1 MVQRLAKGVLPAN
14 TSITKDGITA
24 MQKSATVF
32 INHLASQAHES
43 IQTNNRK
50 TIPPQAISEAL
61 HDTEFDGFIGRVEA
75 ELRRF
80 NEVQTGKRNDYR
92 RKVKE
97 GKNSGG
103 DGVGGIMNVQ
113 GRGGRAAGGE
123 EEGEREMLMMGR
135 GGSDNGRMM
144 GEGDVDMDMDE
155 DEDDDDGGGVG
166 IGERAV
172 KRPRMAEGGGGG
184 FKGKERQRMNRI
196 GGSPSAQLQPFEPG
210 EFNPDE
216 DPGQDD
222 DDDPAEDEEP
232 GEGANEEGDATEEDE
247 DDEDDEDEYPDAG
260 HRAESLGME
269 DPEEEERQRRGRY
282 GYGAVDDTSEDED
295 VG

>member
-14 TSITKDGITA
+14 TNITKDAITA

-32 INHLASQAHES
+32 INYLASQAHES
-43 IQTNNRK
+43 VQTNNRK

-61 HDTEFDGFIGRVEA
+61 HDCEFDGFIARVEA

-97 GKNSGG
+97 GKNSADGG
-103 DGVGGIMNVQ
+103 VNAQ
-113 GRGGRAAGGE
+113 GRGGRAAGGP
-123 EEGEREMLMMGR
+123 EEGESGMSMMGR
-135 GGSDNGRMM
+135 GPVDRGMI
-144 GEGDVDMDMDE
+144 GEGDVDMDMD
-155 DEDDDDGGGVG
+155 DDDHDGEDGA
-166 IGERAV
+166 GERAV
-172 KRPRMAEGGGGG
+172 KRPRMTEGGGGG
-184 FKGKERQRMNRI
+184 GGGGKGKERQRLNGI
-196 GGSPSAQLQPFEPG
+196 GGSPSAQLQPIEPG

-216 DPGQDD
+216 DPGHDD
-222 DDDPAEDEEP
+222 DDDLAEDEEQ
-232 GEGANEEGDATEEDE
+232 GEGANDEGDVTEEDE

-282 GYGAVDDTSEDED
+282 GYGAGDDTSEDED
-295 VG
+295 GG

>member
-1 MVQRLAKGVLPAN
+1 MPPRKSNASAISLANEDNTAGEGTPSRGRDGINIEDLSLPRTMVQRLAKGVLPAN

-97 GKNSGG
+97 GKNPSG
-103 DGVGGIMNVQ
+103 
-113 GRGGRAAGGE
+113 
-123 EEGEREMLMMGR
+123 
-135 GGSDNGRMM
+135 
-144 GEGDVDMDMDE
+144 
-155 DEDDDDGGGVG
+155 
-166 IGERAV
+166 
-172 KRPRMAEGGGGG
+172 
-184 FKGKERQRMNRI
+184 
-196 GGSPSAQLQPFEPG
+196 PFEPG

-216 DPGQDD
+216 DPGQDE
-222 DDDPAEDEEP
+222 DDDPGEDEEQ
-232 GEGANEEGDATEEDE
+232 GEGVNEEGDATEEDE